1 MSDYLD
7 FITSAHSLYD
17 RYYDEWRLCI
27 NSYYGGVEYKD
38 GQYLRAYQSDLN
50 TNAQTITTY
59 SVNDDGVVNGKSR
72 ARVEYGYDQNAV
84 NRGDVDISRGSF
96 YNEKLENTPVYN
108 YCKLIVAEYNS
119 MLFRT
124 APQRILPETSEIEE
138 FEKDVN
144 GEGDNLTEFMSQVDV
159 MTTIYGVCHVECYKP
174 VNSDIPKWKLHAP
187 TDVTNWDYRYDLN
200 GNLILD
206 KMVIQLES
214 NDYHSVYRYYTT
226 DTMETVW
233 VGQDDDYLPP
243 VNADGL
249 EKFDDYSYRIVQE
262 NELGYIPVTT
272 IYQSQKV
279 YNGVGTTVIQDVAG
293 IQRSIFGDSAEAY
306 AILTYGA
313 HPSLIV
319 DEQTAQLNDGQ
330 VGAEP
335 GATIQVQAGLTGE
348 PSYVFEYVSPDLAN
362 LAEIRLGIDSKIDK
376 LSQVAMLRSEDLIKS
391 SNSGQHI
398 EVYDD
403 KLAALIRKKATNLE
417 NAESNLWNTWFDWTN
432 QQKPADFTISYN
444 RQYNKRAIESEM
456 AEIRLGMDILKQ
468 YDSMFGANIP
478 DAIKEFATEAEAVAE
493 AERLGGSGSHS
504 HTDDD
509 GNITYMPFNTHDEY
523 DAAVLALID
532 DEDQENNKE
541 FKDDMRD
548 KIRKRLRQLLDA
560 TTTENGS

>member
-1 MSDYLD
+1 
-7 FITSAHSLYD
+7 
-17 RYYDEWRLCI
+17 
-27 NSYYGGVEYKD
+27 
-38 GQYLRAYQSDLN
+38 
-50 TNAQTITTY
+50 
-59 SVNDDGVVNGKSR
+59 
-72 ARVEYGYDQNAV
+72 
-84 NRGDVDISRGSF
+84 
-96 YNEKLENTPVYN
+96 
-108 YCKLIVAEYNS
+108 
-119 MLFRT
+119 
-124 APQRILPETSEIEE
+124 
-138 FEKDVN
+138 
-144 GEGDNLTEFMSQVDV
+144 
-159 MTTIYGVCHVECYKP
+159 
-174 VNSDIPKWKLHAP
+174 
-187 TDVTNWDYRYDLN
+187 
-200 GNLILD
+200 
-206 KMVIQLES
+206 
-214 NDYHSVYRYYTT
+214 
-226 DTMETVW
+226 
-233 VGQDDDYLPP
+233 
-243 VNADGL
+243 
-249 EKFDDYSYRIVQE
+249 VQE

>member
-1 MSDYLD
+1 LSDYLD
-7 FITSAHSLYD
+7 FITSAHSLYS
-17 RYYDEWRLCI
+17 RYYNEWRLCI

-50 TNAQTITTY
+50 TSSETISTY
-59 SVNDDGVVNGKSR
+59 SLNDDGVVDGKSR
-72 ARVEYGYDQNAV
+72 ARVSYGYDQNAV
-84 NRGDVDISRGSF
+84 VRGDVDVSRGSF

-108 YCKLIVAEYNS
+108 YVKLIVAEYNS

-124 APQRILPETSEIEE
+124 APQRMLPETSEIDD
-138 FEKDVN
+138 FTLDVN

-174 VNSDIPKWKLHAP
+174 VGSDIPKWKLHSP

-200 GNLILD
+200 GNLLLD
-206 KMVIQLES
+206 KMVIQLEN
-214 NDYHSVYRYYTT
+214 NDYHSVYRYYTS
-226 DTMETVW
+226 DTIETVW
-233 VGQDDDYLPP
+233 VGQDDDYMPP
-243 VNADGL
+243 VNAEGL
-249 EKFDDYSYRIVQE
+249 EKFDDYSYRVVQE

-279 YNGVGTTVIQDVAG
+279 YNGVGTTVVQDVAG

-313 HPSLIV
+313 HPSLV
-319 DEQTAQLNDGQ
+319 LDETTAQMNDGQ

-348 PSYVFEYVSPDLAN
+348 SSYVFEYVSPDLAN
-362 LAEIRLGIDSKIDK
+362 MAEIRIGIDSKIDK
-376 LSQVAMLRSEDLIKS
+376 LSQIAMLRSEDLIKS

-417 NAESNLWNTWFDWTN
+417 NAESNLWDTWFDWTN
-432 QQKPADFTISYN
+432 QQKPDDFSISYN

-468 YDSMFGANIP
+468 YDSMFGVNIP
-478 DAIKEFATEAEAVAE
+478 DEIQSFDTEAEALAE
-493 AERLGGSGSHS
+493 ARRLGGSGSHS
-504 HTDDD
+504 HSDDA
-509 GNITYMPFNTHDEY
+509 GNITYMPFMTHDEY
-523 DAAVLALID
+523 DAAVQAIRD
-532 DEDQENNKE
+532 SQDTEEDTE
-541 FKDDMRD
+541 FKDEMRD

-560 TTTENGS
+560 TTTDNGV